1 MITVQGNV
9 IERRASHV
17 LVSDNPDGPYV
28 PMKDS
33 TYLPADKPTL
43 DGTFWVDKG
52 SPDKPGGL
60 SIQLCK
66 SEKKEFY
73 IRYSS

>member
-1 MITVQGNV
+1 MYWNMYFSRFVFKN
-9 IERRASHV
+9 
-17 LVSDNPDGPYV
+17 
-28 PMKDS
+28 
-33 TYLPADKPTL
+33 
-43 DGTFWVDKG
+43 G